1 MEQSLLHKYFKGET
15 SIEDEKRI
23 LDWIDESEENRHTF
37 QNERLLYD
45 IALFSTA
52 KKRTASRFISIMKWS
67 VAAAAMITLVFMCGY
82 WFSESSHN
90 ELYTDIQTITVPA
103 GQRAHL
109 TLADGTSVWLNSKS
123 TLKYAS
129 NFGKKERNV
138 ELNGE
143 AYFEVSHNK
152 EIPFY
157 VHTERNK
164 IRVVGTTFNVC
175 AYAESDEFNTFLLE
189 GIVDIYKGES
199 EEKLTRL
206 EKDQYLAIIKGSYQ
220 KGIIKS
226 KDFLRWREG
235 IYCFDDVPFADL
247 LKKLELYYDMKI
259 IINSAKILDYKCTG
273 KFKQQDGIE
282 HVLKVIQKDHYF
294 QYSFNKDRDT
304 ITLK

>member
-15 SIEDEKRI
+15 SIEEEKRI
-23 LDWIDESEENRHTF
+23 LDWIDESEENLHSF

-45 IALFSTA
+45 ISLFSTT
-52 KKRTASRFISIMKWS
+52 KKSTLSRFIPMIKWS
-67 VAAAAMITLVFMCGY
+67 VAAAAMFALVFTCGY
-82 WFSESSHN
+82 WFSESHKD
-90 ELYTDIQTITVPA
+90 LYANIQTITVPA

-109 TLADGTSVWLNSKS
+109 SLADGTSVWLNSKS

-129 NFGKKERNV
+129 NFGENERNV
-138 ELNGE
+138 ELDGE

-157 VHTERNK
+157 VHTEKNK

-175 AYAESDEFNTFLLE
+175 AYTGSNEFDTYLIE
-189 GIVDIYKGES
+189 GIVDIYKGQN

-206 EKDQYLAIIKGSYQ
+206 EKDQYLTITNAGCQ

-247 LKKLELYYDMKI
+247 LKRLELYYDMKI
-259 IINSAKILDYKCTG
+259 VISNPKILDYKCTG

-294 QYSFNKDRDT
+294 QFSFNKDRDT

>member
-15 SIEDEKRI
+15 SIEEEKRI

-45 IALFSTA
+45 VALFSTA
-52 KKRTASRFISIMKWS
+52 KKSTISRFIPMIKWS
-67 VAAAAMITLVFMCGY
+67 VAAAAMFALVFTCGY
-82 WFSESSHN
+82 WFSKTHQ
-90 ELYTDIQTITVPA
+90 ELYANIQTITVPA
-103 GQRAHL
+103 GQRAHIA
-109 TLADGTSVWLNSKS
+109 LADGTSVWLNSKS

-129 NFGKKERNV
+129 NFGERGRDV
-138 ELNGE
+138 ELDGE

-157 VHTERNK
+157 VHTEKNK

-175 AYAESDEFNTFLLE
+175 AYTGSEEFDTYLIE
-189 GIVDIYKGES
+189 GIVDIYKGQC

-206 EKDQYLAIIKGSYQ
+206 EKDQYLTITKDGIQ
-220 KGIIKS
+220 KGIMKS

-235 IYCFDDVPFADL
+235 IYCFDDVPLADM
-247 LKKLELYYDMKI
+247 LKRLELYYDMKI
-259 IINSAKILDYKCTG
+259 IISNPKILDYKCTG

-282 HVLKVIQKDHYF
+282 HVLKVIQKDHHF

>member
-45 IALFSTA
+45 VALFSTT
-52 KKRTASRFISIMKWS
+52 KKSAISRFIPIIKWS
-67 VAAAAMITLVFMCGY
+67 VAAAAMFALVFTCGY
-82 WFSESSHN
+82 WFNQSHQ
-90 ELYTDIQTITVPA
+90 ELYANIQTITVPA
-103 GQRAHL
+103 GQRAHIA
-109 TLADGTSVWLNSKS
+109 LADGTSVWLNSKS

-129 NFGKKERNV
+129 NFGEKGRDV
-138 ELNGE
+138 ELDGE

-157 VHTERNK
+157 VHTKKNK

-175 AYAESDEFNTFLLE
+175 AYTGSEEFDTYLIE
-189 GIVDIYKGES
+189 GIVDIFKGQS

-206 EKDQYLAIIKGSYQ
+206 EKDQYLSITQNDIQ

-235 IYCFDDVPFADL
+235 IYCFDDVAFADL
-247 LKKLELYYDMKI
+247 LKRLELYYDMKI
-259 IINSAKILDYKCTG
+259 VISNPKILDYKCTG

>member
-45 IALFSTA
+45 VALFSTT
-52 KKRTASRFISIMKWS
+52 KKSAISRFIPIIKWS
-67 VAAAAMITLVFMCGY
+67 VAAAAMFALVFTCGY
-82 WFSESSHN
+82 WFSQSHQ
-90 ELYTDIQTITVPA
+90 ELYVNIQTITVPA
-103 GQRAHL
+103 GQRAHIA
-109 TLADGTSVWLNSKS
+109 LADGTSVWLNSKS

-129 NFGKKERNV
+129 NFGEKGRDV
-138 ELNGE
+138 ELDGE

-157 VHTERNK
+157 VHTKKNK

-175 AYAESDEFNTFLLE
+175 AYTGSEEFDTYLIE
-189 GIVDIYKGES
+189 GIVDIFKGQS

-206 EKDQYLAIIKGSYQ
+206 ENDQYLSITQNGIQ

-235 IYCFDDVPFADL
+235 IYCFDDVAFADL
-247 LKKLELYYDMKI
+247 LKRLELYYDMKI
-259 IINSAKILDYKCTG
+259 VISNPKILDYRCTG

>member
-45 IALFSTA
+45 VALFSTT
-52 KKRTASRFISIMKWS
+52 KKSAISRFIPIIKWS
-67 VAAAAMITLVFMCGY
+67 VAAAAMFALVFTCGY
-82 WFSESSHN
+82 WFSQSHQ
-90 ELYTDIQTITVPA
+90 ELYVNIQTITVPA
-103 GQRAHL
+103 GQRAHIA
-109 TLADGTSVWLNSKS
+109 LADGTSVWLNSKS

-129 NFGKKERNV
+129 NFGEKGRDV
-138 ELNGE
+138 ELDGE

-157 VHTERNK
+157 VHTKKNK

-175 AYAESDEFNTFLLE
+175 AYTGSEEFDTYLIE
-189 GIVDIYKGES
+189 GIVDIFKGQS

-206 EKDQYLAIIKGSYQ
+206 EKDQYLSITQNGIQ

-235 IYCFDDVPFADL
+235 IYCFDDVAFADL
-247 LKKLELYYDMKI
+247 LKRLELYYDMKI
-259 IINSAKILDYKCTG
+259 VISNPKILDYRCTG